1 MLAKPFCMKNLFRFI
16 TILFA
21 VITLCALIAHLLELP
36 GKINLSKENYLVVQS
51 IYQGWSWLGIF
62 EIGAVLFTMTWTIVD
77 NRKKKIFPLLLT
89 ALLCFM
95 VSIAIFFIFTY
106 PANKATLNWTQ
117 LPDDWQILQKNW
129 EYSHAAR
136 AILNLVGFSFLIVT
150 LLKDRKSSF
159 R

>member
-1 MLAKPFCMKNLFRFI
+1 MARATLAAQIRSPDLVYIERYQIHRWIMVGAVPPVAIQEPVHDMLRM
-16 TILFA
+16 
-21 VITLCALIAHLLELP
+21 
-36 GKINLSKENYLVVQS
+36 
-51 IYQGWSWLGIF
+51 GIF

-106 PANKATLNWTQ
+106 PANKASLNWTQ